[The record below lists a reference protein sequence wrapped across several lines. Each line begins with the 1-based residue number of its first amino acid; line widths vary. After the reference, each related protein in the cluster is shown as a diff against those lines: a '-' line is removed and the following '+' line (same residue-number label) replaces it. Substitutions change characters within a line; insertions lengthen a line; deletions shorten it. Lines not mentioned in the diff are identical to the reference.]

1 MFGMGMGELIII
13 AVVALLALGPDRL
26 PGAAKSIGKT
36 IRDLRRQTSNLKQTI
51 EQDSQLGDAMK
62 EIKQALRD
70 DPFNDRP
77 KPKPRPKPKKET
89 EEKAGTETEAE
100 AESETETETGAG
112 AETETETETETGAD
126 SEAETEAE
134 VEAESEAEVGIE
146 ADDDGPKSQTVF
158 VEPANGVAT
167 EPRNINM
174 SEFQKYVHMWGPQA
188 AAEKYGTSQEEA
200 EAAIEAVVSQ
210 ASKRDSE
217 V

>member
-112 AETETETETETGAD
+112 AETETETETGAD